1 MADVL
6 TRADG
11 CPSCLIAAL
20 ADGAGSAAC
29 GLKGAEIAVAKF
41 VGFIRDR
48 VTAGDEINRTLMNV
62 AFRQAHESI
71 RAAAEQASM
80 PIQEFAT
87 TLIGV
92 VSLDS
97 HTFFGFVGDGA
108 AVACVRSTFQ
118 TTLWPTQEE
127 VLNSPPFLTSTDF
140 EQHIQVRRVAGT
152 ASEIFLMTDGLQLIL
167 IDPKTERPQEA
178 FFRTA
183 AETLAVK
190 EPGLSEFVCKWIAAL
205 LSSDHIVS
213 RTHDDTSLF
222 FSHFW
227 SENSE

>member
-1 MADVL
+1 MAEMV
-6 TRADG
+6 TQAPG
-11 CPSCLIAAL
+11 FPSCLIAAL
-20 ADGAGSAAC
+20 ADGAGSANR
-29 GLKGAEIAVAKF
+29 GLEGAEIAVATF
-41 VGFIRDR
+41 VRFLKER
-48 VTAGDEINRTLMNV
+48 VTAGDEINRALVTQ
-62 AFRQAHESI
+62 AFRHAHEAI
-71 RAAAEQASM
+71 RAAAETAAL

-87 TLIGV
+87 TLVGV

-118 TTLWPTQEE
+118 TTLWPAQEE
-127 VLNSPPFLTSTDF
+127 VLNSPPFLTNADF
-140 EQHIQVRRVAGT
+140 DQHVQVRRVAGT

-183 AETLAVK
+183 ADTLAVK
-190 EPGLSEFVCKWIAAL
+190 EPGLSEFACKWIAAL

-227 SENSE
+227 SDNSE